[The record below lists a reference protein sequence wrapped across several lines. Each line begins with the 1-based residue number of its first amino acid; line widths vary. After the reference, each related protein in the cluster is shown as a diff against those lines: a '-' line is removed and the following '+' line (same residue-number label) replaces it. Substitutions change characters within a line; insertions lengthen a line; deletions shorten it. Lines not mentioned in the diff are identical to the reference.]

1 MALARGI
8 ARNGMDEE
16 KCCKSRMENER
27 IQALHGSTLD
37 ETR

>member
-16 KCCKSRMENER
+16 KCCKRRMENER
-27 IQALHGSTLD
+27 IQALLGSALD